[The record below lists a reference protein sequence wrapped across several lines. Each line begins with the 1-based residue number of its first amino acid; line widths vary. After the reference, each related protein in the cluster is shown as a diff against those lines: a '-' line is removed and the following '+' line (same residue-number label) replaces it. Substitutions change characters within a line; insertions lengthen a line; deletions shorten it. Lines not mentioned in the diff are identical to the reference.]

1 MLEKSFTREG
11 PASHYLTDG
20 GRRKKRSTVG
30 GEGEDSLVKTDIPFF
45 PMYFPNFLLGFSLLC
60 LLTRLFFF
68 LVSARVFFVLKIENG
83 ARRQRD
89 RNPCHE
95 RAIPK
100 R

>member
-11 PASHYLTDG
+11 PARQYLTDG

-60 LLTRLFFF
+60 LLTRLFFSSF
-68 LVSARVFFVLKIENG
+68 RREFFFF
-83 ARRQRD
+83 
-89 RNPCHE
+89 
-95 RAIPK
+95 
-100 R
+100 